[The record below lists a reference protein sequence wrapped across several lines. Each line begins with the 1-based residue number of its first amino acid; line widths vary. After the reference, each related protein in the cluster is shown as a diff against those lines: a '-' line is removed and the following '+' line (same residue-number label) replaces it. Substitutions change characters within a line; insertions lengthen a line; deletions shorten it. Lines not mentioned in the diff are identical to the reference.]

1 MKYIYIAF
9 LFLLIGIS
17 SFKKNSTQENTN
29 LIMKDSTYHFYPN
42 RYMITG
48 ILTVQNFYGPPNYG
62 DSPKTDKIET
72 CYLINLETPINIL
85 VVDTLEPEVNDRNMY
100 NQTTFQIVGY
110 NVYYKG
116 REVDYYSHYLKK
128 LVGYKISLSGYFFC
142 AETGHHHTEVLFNVE
157 TVPPLYQQE
166 ELKNKI
172 K

>member
-1 MKYIYIAF
+1 MKNSITIGFTAFGFLLMISF
-9 LFLLIGIS
+9 LFG
-17 SFKKNSTQENTN
+17 KDYYENNAN
-29 LIMKDSTYHFYPN
+29 LTMKDSVYYFYPN
-42 RYMITG
+42 RYTITG
-48 ILTVQNFYGPPNYG
+48 ILTVQKFYGPPNYG
-62 DSPKTDKIET
+62 EDPKTDKIET

-128 LVGYKISLSGYFFC
+128 LVGSKISLSGYFFC

-157 TVPPLYQQE
+157 RVPPLSY
-166 ELKNKI
+166 
-172 K
+172 